1 MTASDV
7 MIKLEQLNLEYLMAA
22 SDVMMKLEQMSSEM
36 FDVCF

>member
-7 MIKLEQLNLEYLMAA
+7 MIKLEQMNLECLMAA

-36 FDVCF
+36 FDGCF